1 MAMNDCEASTSGA
14 VTENYDVFLNHRGPD
29 VKATFVAHLEDALRC
44 AGFRPFLDARSLM
57 KGNPALKSIDQ
68 ALDAA
73 KVHVAVLS
81 KRYAESK
88 YCLNELVAMMRSGK
102 PVIPVFYDVEPEDL
116 RWMKK
121 GLFAEAFLKH
131 KSKGRT
137 QKKMQE
143 WTDALGALA
152 GITAFCSA
160 DYKRDEAMLKRE
172 VVNEVA
178 RLTPS
183 NDPVD
188 VEPYRVGLQRRA
200 NACIQMSDNMGAG
213 TGILGL
219 VGMGG
224 VGKTTL
230 AREIYN
236 HFVAEKKFRNMT
248 FLEIH
253 RDSSTSDVEV
263 GSTWVRELQ
272 KQLLWDLL
280 RVQTSTSNVYSSWFR
295 KVASVGPVLIVVD
308 NVYKLNQF
316 EALVPFVSDLHPGSR
331 IIVTSRDRSVY
342 NNVAGRSKLEHCLY
356 DVSTLDVEESNML
369 FNWHAFQADEAPE
382 EFKGVA
388 KEVVK
393 GCGGLPLAL
402 KVIGSSL
409 FDVRLDDD
417 SEAIWLEAVHAL
429 GQNPDVK
436 GVLKWSYD
444 RLSKPEKDM
453 FLDIA
458 CLFCNRGVEEALAY
472 WRSCQDC
479 TSCGGVQTPRS
490 SLRSLINKNLV
501 IVDGGHSS
509 YRTTTFKV
517 HDLLMDL
524 GQEIGKK
531 TKRHFVNGNVAEA
544 SIMKEQGINK
554 TLSLSL
560 IGSRKRKFE
569 VEDFANMPNLHF
581 LELPDGCIVNGD
593 FRWISNKLRWLR
605 WRGIV
610 LECTPFGLDISNLT
624 SLDFS
629 MSTNLA
635 SLWTESQDNLKGFP
649 NLFSLN
655 LSHCTSITKLPD
667 CIGQSSHLQLLDL
680 RSCTKLKILPNSIGK
695 LQELTILLLESCSS
709 LKGLPESIG
718 QASRLQHVHLK
729 KCTKLKKLPESIGQ
743 LQQLQYLYLND
754 CTSLTAIPDSIGALS
769 NLQFLH
775 AWRCTSLVKLPPSI
789 GLCYSLQRLHLGVS
803 AECQKFSD
811 GHIGEAWSR
820 LQSLHL
826 KNCGRI
832 ESLLAYGAFKS
843 LTWLTLED
851 STVTELPESFGLLMG
866 LIYLD
871 ITCERLQCL
880 PNSIGDLKLLSHIW
894 LRRCDNLKRLPKT
907 LGELTSLEI
916 LCIDSCS
923 SIRKLP
929 RSIGQLSGLRG
940 LEIEGCKN
948 LQKLPTSIRN
958 LKGLRGFMLRDCG
971 SVEAM
976 GVLTTLQGLPM
987 WGTTSVTELP
997 ASLGLVSTL
1006 GAYGDNLEYSY
1017 FLKDLFEYTKFVGT
1031 SQVLEEDESGF
1042 LKAYHDESSGVTI
1055 LVRGI
1060 HEKQVSSAVLQVGV

>member
-14 VTENYDVFLNHRGPD
+14 VTENFDVFLNHRGPD

-68 ALDAA
+68 ALNVA
-73 KVHVAVLS
+73 KVHVAILS

-121 GLFAEAFLKH
+121 GPFAEAFLKH

-137 QKKMQE
+137 QKKLQE

-152 GITAFCSA
+152 DITAFCLA
-160 DYKRDEAMLKRE
+160 DYKRDEAKLKRE

-188 VEPYRVGLQRRA
+188 VEPYRVGLQRRV

-248 FLEIH
+248 FLEIR

-263 GSTWVRELQ
+263 RSTWVRELQ

-280 RVQTSTSNVYSSWFR
+280 RVQTSASNDYSSWFR

-308 NVYKLNQF
+308 NVYKLNHF
-316 EALVPFVSDLHPGSR
+316 DALVPFVSDLHPGSR
-331 IIVTSRDRSVY
+331 IIITSRDRSVY

-356 DVSTLDVEESNML
+356 DVSTLDVEESSML
-369 FNWHAFQADEAPE
+369 FNLHAFQAHEAPE
-382 EFKGVA
+382 ELKGVA
-388 KEVVK
+388 KEVVG

-409 FDVRLDDD
+409 FDVRSDED

-429 GQNPDVK
+429 RQNPDVK

-444 RLSKPEKDM
+444 HLSKPEKHM

-458 CLFCNRGVEEALAY
+458 CLFCNRKVEEALAY

-479 TSCGGVQTPRS
+479 TSCGGVQTPHT

-501 IVDGGHSS
+501 VVDRG
-509 YRTTTFKV
+509 RLIFTATTFRV
-517 HDLLMDL
+517 HDLLMNL

-531 TKRHFVNGNVAEA
+531 AKRHFVNGTTAET
-544 SIMKEQGINK
+544 SIMKMQGTNK
-554 TLSLSL
+554 TLALSL
-560 IGSRKRKFE
+560 VGSRKRKFE
-569 VEDFANMPNLHF
+569 VEDFASMPNLHF
-581 LELPDGCIVNGD
+581 LELPDGCVVNGD
-593 FRWISNKLRWLR
+593 FRCISTKLRWLR

-610 LECTPFGLDISNLT
+610 LDCIPLGLDVSCLT

-635 SLWTESQDNLKGFP
+635 SLWTESQDRLKGFP
-649 NLFSLN
+649 NLLQLN
-655 LSHCTSITKLPD
+655 LQECTSITRLPNS
-667 CIGQSSHLQLLDL
+667 IGQSSQLQTLNLWD
-680 RSCTKLKILPNSIGK
+680 CKKLKILPKSIGELK
-695 LQELTILLLESCSS
+695 RLQYLHLRGCSS

-718 QASRLQHVHLK
+718 QASGLHHVYLGG
-729 KCTKLKKLPESIGQ
+729 CTKLKNLPESIGL
-743 LQQLQYLYLND
+743 LQQLQLLNLEE
-754 CTSLTAIPDSIGALS
+754 CTSLIAIPDCIGALS
-769 NLQFLH
+769 NLGSLH
-775 AWRCTSLVKLPPSI
+775 AEGCTSLMKLPPSI
-789 GLCYSLQRLHLGVS
+789 GLCSSLFSLCVEAS
-803 AECQKFSD
+803 AECQTFTD

-820 LQSLHL
+820 LQYLEL
-826 KNCGRI
+826 RNCGGFG
-832 ESLLAYGAFKS
+832 SLLAYGSLKS
-843 LTWLTLED
+843 LIQLKLED
-851 STVTELPESFGLLMG
+851 STVTELPESIGLLTELWWLG
-866 LIYLD
+866 IA
-871 ITCERLQCL
+871 CERLQCL
-880 PNSIGDLKLLSHIW
+880 PNSIGDLKLLQSLK

-907 LGELTSLEI
+907 LGGLTRLEDI
-916 LCIDSCS
+916 
-923 SIRKLP
+923 
-929 RSIGQLSGLRG
+929 
-940 LEIEGCKN
+940 
-948 LQKLPTSIRN
+948 
-958 LKGLRGFMLRDCG
+958 
-971 SVEAM
+971 
-976 GVLTTLQGLPM
+976 
-987 WGTTSVTELP
+987 
-997 ASLGLVSTL
+997 
-1006 GAYGDNLEYSY
+1006 
-1017 FLKDLFEYTKFVGT
+1017 
-1031 SQVLEEDESGF
+1031 
-1042 LKAYHDESSGVTI
+1042 
-1055 LVRGI
+1055 
-1060 HEKQVSSAVLQVGV
+1060 

>member
-68 ALDAA
+68 ALDVA

-102 PVIPVFYDVEPEDL
+102 PVIPVFYDVEPVDL
-116 RWMKK
+116 RWVEN
-121 GLFAEAFLKH
+121 GPFAEAFLKH

-137 QKKMQE
+137 QKKLQE

-160 DYKRDEAMLKRE
+160 DYKRDEAKLKQE
-172 VVNEVA
+172 VVKEVA

-200 NACIQMSDNMGAG
+200 NACIQMADNMGAG

-248 FLEIH
+248 FLAIH
-253 RDSSTSDVEV
+253 RDSSTLDVEV

-280 RVQTSTSNVYSSWFR
+280 RVQTSTSNDYSSWFR

-316 EALVPFVSDLHPGSR
+316 EVLVPFLSDLHPGSR

-356 DVSTLDVEESNML
+356 DVSTLDVEESNLL

-382 EFKGVA
+382 EFEGVA
-388 KEVVK
+388 KEVVE

-409 FDVRLDDD
+409 FDARWDDD

-429 GQNPDVK
+429 RQNPDVK

-444 RLSKPEKDM
+444 HLSKPEKHM

-458 CLFCNRGVEEALAY
+458 CLFCNRGVEEALVY
-472 WRSCQDC
+472 WRSCEDC
-479 TSCGGVQTPRS
+479 TSCGGVRYPQTA
-490 SLRSLINKNLV
+490 LRNLKNKNLV
-501 IVDGGHSS
+501 SVV
-509 YRTTTFKV
+509 RVNCFLTTFKV
-517 HDLLMDL
+517 HDLLIDL
-524 GQEIGKK
+524 GQELGKK
-531 TKRHFVNGNVAEA
+531 AKKHFVNGSVAEA
-544 SIMKEQGINK
+544 SIMMKQGTNK
-554 TLSLSL
+554 TLALSL
-560 IGSRKRKFE
+560 VGSRKRKFE
-569 VEDFANMPNLHF
+569 VEDFASMPNLHF
-581 LELPDGCIVNGD
+581 LELPDGCVVNGD
-593 FRWISNKLRWLR
+593 FRRISTKIRWLR

-610 LECTPFGLDISNLT
+610 LDCIPLGLDVSCLT

-629 MSTNLA
+629 RSTNLA
-635 SLWTESQDNLKGFP
+635 SLWTESQGNLKGFP
-649 NLFSLN
+649 NILSLN

-667 CIGQSSHLQLLDL
+667 CIGQSSHLGVLDL
-680 RSCTKLKILPNSIGK
+680 EGCYKLKMLPNSIGQ
-695 LQELTILLLESCSS
+695 LQELKTLRLESCRS

-718 QASRLQHVHLK
+718 QASGLHHVNLSE
-729 KCTKLKKLPESIGQ
+729 CTKLKKLPESIGQ
-743 LQQLQYLYLND
+743 LQLLQLLDVNL
-754 CTSLTAIPDSIGALS
+754 CTSLAAIPASIGALS
-769 NLQFLH
+769 NLEILY
-775 AWRCTSLVKLPPSI
+775 ASCCTSLVKLPPSI
-789 GLCYSLQRLHLGVS
+789 GLCSSLRWLNVGAS
-803 AECQKFSD
+803 AECQTFSD

-820 LQSLHL
+820 LRTLQLR
-826 KNCGRI
+826 KCGGFG
-832 ESLLAYGAFKS
+832 SLLAYGAFKS
-843 LTWLTLED
+843 LGTLTLED
-851 STVTELPESFGLLMG
+851 STVTELPESIGLLMG
-866 LIYLD
+866 LTMLI
-871 ITCERLQCL
+871 IEACERLQCL
-880 PNSIGDLKLLSHIW
+880 PNSIGDLKGLEI
-894 LRRCDNLKRLPKT
+894 LRLTHCDNLKRLPKT
-907 LGELTSLEI
+907 LGGLTSLEN
-916 LCIDSCS
+916 LCIETC

-958 LKGLRGFMLRDCG
+958 LKGLRRFMLRDCG

-976 GVLTTLQGLPM
+976 GALTTLQGLPM

-1006 GAYGDNLEYSY
+1006 LAYGDVLDDDMDQFYRGV
-1017 FLKDLFEYTKFVGT
+1017 VGT
-1031 SQVLEEDESGF
+1031 SQVLEADESGF
-1042 LKAYHDESSGVTI
+1042 LKAYHDESSGVTR
-1055 LVRGI
+1055 LVRVGVNQ
-1060 HEKQVSSAVLQVGV
+1060 KQVSSAVLQVGV

>member
-1 MAMNDCEASTSGA
+1 MNDCDASTSGA
-14 VTENYDVFLNHRGPD
+14 VTENFDVFLNHRGPD
-29 VKATFVAHLEDALRC
+29 VKTTFVAHLEDALRC

-73 KVHVAVLS
+73 KVHVAVVS

-102 PVIPVFYDVEPEDL
+102 PVIPVFYDVEPVDL
-116 RWMKK
+116 RWVEN
-121 GLFAEAFLKH
+121 GPFAEAFLNH

-137 QKKMQE
+137 QKKLHE
-143 WTDALGALA
+143 WTHALGALA
-152 GITAFCSA
+152 DITGFCLA
-160 DYKRDEAMLKRE
+160 NYKRDEAKLKRE
-172 VVNEVA
+172 VVNQVA
-178 RLTPS
+178 RLAPS

-200 NACIQMSDNMGAG
+200 HACIQMSDNMGAG

-263 GSTWVRELQ
+263 RSTWVRELQ

-280 RVQTSTSNVYSSWFR
+280 RVQTSTSNDYSSWFR

-308 NVYKLNQF
+308 NVYKVGQF
-316 EALVPFVSDLHPGSR
+316 EALVPFVNDIPPGSR
-331 IIVTSRDRSVY
+331 IIVTSRDRSVF

-356 DVSTLDVEESNML
+356 DVSTLGVEESSML
-369 FNWHAFQADEAPE
+369 FNWHAFQADEAPQE
-382 EFKGVA
+382 LQGVA
-388 KEVVK
+388 KDVVE

-402 KVIGSSL
+402 KVVGSSL
-409 FDVRLDDD
+409 FDVRSDED

-429 GQNPDVK
+429 RQNPDVK

-444 RLSKPEKDM
+444 HLSKPEKHM

-458 CLFCNRGVEEALAY
+458 CLFSNHKVEEALAY
-472 WRSCQDC
+472 WRSCEDC
-479 TSCGGVQTPRS
+479 TSCDGVHTPCT
-490 SLRSLINKNLV
+490 SLRSLVNKNLV
-501 IVDGGHSS
+501 IVHCGVYCG
-509 YRTTTFKV
+509 RPTFKV

-531 TKRHFVNGNVAEA
+531 AKTHFVNGTNVEA
-544 SIMKEQGINK
+544 SIMKKQGTNK
-554 TLSLSL
+554 TLALSL
-560 IGSRKRKFE
+560 VGSRKRKFE
-569 VEDFANMPNLHF
+569 AEDFASMPNLHF
-581 LELPDGCIVNGD
+581 LELPDGCVVNGD
-593 FRWISNKLRWLR
+593 FRCISTKIRWLR

-610 LECTPFGLDISNLT
+610 LDCMPLGLDVSCLT

-629 MSTNLA
+629 KSTNLA
-635 SLWTESQDNLKGFP
+635 SLWTESEIMLKGFP
-649 NLFSLN
+649 NLLQLN
-655 LSHCTSITKLPD
+655 LQKCTSITRLPNS
-667 CIGQSSHLQLLDL
+667 IGQSSQLQNLYL
-680 RSCTKLKILPNSIGK
+680 RDCEKLKILPKSIGQLK
-695 LQELTILLLESCSS
+695 RLQNLQLWGCSS

-718 QASRLQHVHLK
+718 QASGLHHVDLAR
-729 KCTKLKKLPESIGQ
+729 CTKLKKLPESIGQ
-743 LQQLQYLYLND
+743 LQQLQCLILD
-754 CTSLTAIPDSIGALS
+754 GCRSLTAIPDSIGALS
-769 NLQFLH
+769 NLVALF
-775 AWRCTSLVKLPPSI
+775 AVGCTLIVKLPPSI
-789 GLCYSLQRLHLGVS
+789 GLCSSLMWLFVHAS
-803 AECQKFSD
+803 AECQTFSD
-811 GHIGEAWSR
+811 GHIGEAWSQLRR
-820 LQSLHL
+820 LQLG
-826 KNCGRI
+826 NCGGLG
-832 ESLLAYGAFKS
+832 SLLAYGALKS

-851 STVTELPESFGLLMG
+851 IIVTELPESIGLLMG
-866 LIYLD
+866 LWSLD
-871 ITCERLQCL
+871 IACERLQCL
-880 PNSIGDLKLLSHIW
+880 PNSIGDLKLLRFLT

-907 LGELTSLEI
+907 LGGLTSLENLDI
-916 LCIDSCS
+916 NSC

-929 RSIGQLSGLRG
+929 RSIGQLSGLRR
-940 LEIEGCKN
+940 LEMKGCKN

-958 LKGLRGFMLRDCG
+958 LKGLRRFMLRDCG

-976 GVLTTLQGLPM
+976 GALTTLQGLPM
-987 WGTTSVTELP
+987 WGTTSVTQLP

-1006 GAYGDNLEYSY
+1006 VAYGD
-1017 FLKDLFEYTKFVGT
+1017 DLADYENGYRRFVGT
-1031 SQVLEEDESGF
+1031 SKVLEEDESGF
-1042 LKAYHDESSGVTI
+1042 LKVYRDESSGVTS

-1060 HEKQVSSAVLQVGV
+1060 HEKQVSLAVLQVGV